1 MRPNRRLVPPLVR
14 GGLALA
20 AGLALLLGG
29 AVQPAAATSYALLSV
44 PLGTHRFGQ
53 LRAPDGIVAHADPHQ
68 VGFYQPPKGM
78 DGVAYGPWSFDVAQD
93 GSIWLLDE
101 VNHRLLVWRPGR
113 PAGPARSVTL
123 ADPLAR
129 IADFAV
135 APDHPIYATYV
146 PPPGPGPKT
155 LRLAA
160 LDPGGHVRWTAP
172 TTVEIFN
179 AQLRIGPDNALYVYG
194 GNRGSGGPR

>member
-29 AVQPAAATSYALLSV
+29 TVQPAAATSCALLSV

-53 LRAPDGIVAHADPHQ
+53 LRAPDEIVAHADPHQ

-113 PAGPARSVTL
+113 PGR
-123 ADPLAR
+123 
-129 IADFAV
+129 
-135 APDHPIYATYV
+135 
-146 PPPGPGPKT
+146 
-155 LRLAA
+155 
-160 LDPGGHVRWTAP
+160 
-172 TTVEIFN
+172 
-179 AQLRIGPDNALYVYG
+179 
-194 GNRGSGGPR
+194 